1 VFDSRGRVAFVSAG
15 KPDPSHSTV
24 EQSGAKN
31 EPFLNGR
38 AVSRRRRAMIA
49 VEQLTTATKR
59 TERELTTR
67 DNVGRLVGVRARL
80 SSLV

>member
-1 VFDSRGRVAFVSAG
+1 
-15 KPDPSHSTV
+15 
-24 EQSGAKN
+24 
-31 EPFLNGR
+31 
-38 AVSRRRRAMIA
+38 MIA